1 MNSAV
6 PPKSLTWSLIQS
18 YLTFLKNHENQ
29 IAKLISLKDDGILE
43 LPIVETKI
51 TGVIIQMHDT
61 VVQILKENSMIQ
73 SESEKSKNEIINN
86 LTIHKEC
93 KPDSSHEK
101 IQKELDEMKAKF
113 EVQKSHH
120 VAALN

>member
-29 IAKLISLKDDGILE
+29 IATLISLKDDGILE

-61 VVQILKENSMIQ
+61 VV
-73 SESEKSKNEIINN
+73 
-86 LTIHKEC
+86 
-93 KPDSSHEK
+93 
-101 IQKELDEMKAKF
+101 
-113 EVQKSHH
+113 
-120 VAALN
+120 

>member
-1 MNSAV
+1 MSSVV

-61 VVQILKENSMIQ
+61 VV
-73 SESEKSKNEIINN
+73 
-86 LTIHKEC
+86 
-93 KPDSSHEK
+93 
-101 IQKELDEMKAKF
+101 
-113 EVQKSHH
+113 
-120 VAALN
+120 

>member
-61 VVQILKENSMIQ
+61 VV
-73 SESEKSKNEIINN
+73 
-86 LTIHKEC
+86 
-93 KPDSSHEK
+93 
-101 IQKELDEMKAKF
+101 
-113 EVQKSHH
+113 
-120 VAALN
+120 